1 MSPGSHGI
9 TRLVTGHWHP
19 SLSQIKPPKLPR
31 NRICQECVVTCM
43 RYRVPDNCISFN
55 GLRTWKANRRLHCF
69 VQWFSIFALFL
80 SAFGSVVWPDCD
92 SVAKIVAT
100 ITLLLLAFKICY
112 QPAILCFVED
122 REASYFGEA
131 GLKMVS
137 FPRLY
142 ISETGKF

>member
-1 MSPGSHGI
+1 
-9 TRLVTGHWHP
+9 
-19 SLSQIKPPKLPR
+19 
-31 NRICQECVVTCM
+31 M
-43 RYRVPDNCISFN
+43 RYRVPDSCISFN
-55 GLRTWKANRRLHCF
+55 GLRTWKANRRLHYF
-69 VQWFSIFALFL
+69 VQWFSIFALLL

-100 ITLLLLAFKICY
+100 ISLLLLAFKFCY

-122 REASYFGEA
+122 REASYFGDA

-142 ISETGKF
+142 IAETGKF

>member
-1 MSPGSHGI
+1 MAAEIAAKVP
-9 TRLVTGHWHP
+9 
-19 SLSQIKPPKLPR
+19 
-31 NRICQECVVTCM
+31 CM
-43 RYRVPDNCISFN
+43 RYRVPDSCISFN
-55 GLRTWKANRRLHCF
+55 GLHTWKANRRLHYF

-100 ITLLLLAFKICY
+100 ISLLLLAFKFCY

-122 REASYFGEA
+122 REASYFGDA

-142 ISETGKF
+142 IAETGKF

>member
-1 MSPGSHGI
+1 
-9 TRLVTGHWHP
+9 
-19 SLSQIKPPKLPR
+19 
-31 NRICQECVVTCM
+31 M
-43 RYRVPDNCISFN
+43 RYRVPDSCISFN
-55 GLRTWKANRRLHCF
+55 GLRTWKANRRLHYF

-100 ITLLLLAFKICY
+100 ISLLLLAFKFCY

-122 REASYFGEA
+122 REASYFGDA

-142 ISETGKF
+142 IAETGNF